1 VLPSVS
7 GNIAAA
13 QQHIARRERG
23 RVGRAV
29 GRTRSDE
36 GSRYESENLTFAGFV
51 PGAGM
56 GAYLLIDGD
65 KIYFLGKWLESDY
78 EKDYSFVTNDA
89 KYKDEF
95 PAEMF
100 KDAGK

>member
-1 VLPSVS
+1 M
-7 GNIAAA
+7 
-13 QQHIARRERG
+13 
-23 RVGRAV
+23 
-29 GRTRSDE
+29 
-36 GSRYESENLTFAGFV
+36 NLTFAGFV

-65 KIYFLGKWLESDY
+65 KIYFLGKRLESDS

-100 KDAGK
+100 KDAGEIDPNDVSVMYKDARK